1 MLIEATGQGP
11 ALISEIKSQLGMTV
25 HAIDPVEEKTE
36 RIRRHL
42 PAIRAGRLQL
52 PDNAPWREDF
62 IAEFTLFPYDRFDDQ
77 VDAAAQYLYW
87 IAINPHP
94 QKRPPQA
101 VAVAVNSRGMVLP
114 PAPVQP
120 SLQSRGMVVLRG
132 RRW

>member
-25 HAIDPVEEKTE
+25 YPIDPVEEKTE

-42 PAIRAGRLQL
+42 PAIRAGCLQL

-87 IAINPHP
+87 IAIKPHP

-101 VAVAVNSRGMVLP
+101 VGP
-114 PAPVQP
+114 
-120 SLQSRGMVVLRG
+120 RG
-132 RRW
+132 RVGEQHGGRPGHVTTCGVCPWRRSS